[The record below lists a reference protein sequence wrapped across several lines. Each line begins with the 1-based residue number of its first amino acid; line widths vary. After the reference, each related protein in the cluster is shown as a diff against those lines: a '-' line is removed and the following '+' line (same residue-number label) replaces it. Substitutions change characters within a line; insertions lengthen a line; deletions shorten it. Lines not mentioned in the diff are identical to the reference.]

1 MLMHLQHHITMDH
14 ATRQMMQDEIEAH
27 LLGKAD
33 TLPAPLPFRNF
44 VAQAR
49 LGVSQQEHANYFRQL
64 LGDLEEPTAPFGLMK
79 VRADGSGIEEARL
92 QVDAKL
98 AQQVRERARKL
109 EVSTASVFHV
119 AWAQVLAKISGRE
132 DVVFGTVLVGRM
144 QGGKDSDRA
153 MGVFINTLPV
163 RLRIDEQEAEAV
175 VRRAHLQLA
184 ELLWHEH
191 ASLALVQRCSA
202 VSPPMPLFSTLL
214 NYRHGRIEKQARSE
228 ERKRAREG
236 TQLLLIEER
245 TNYPCTFSV
254 DDAADG
260 FWLTAQVQSP
270 IEPMRICEYMHTAL
284 ASLMNALERAPGSA
298 IGKLTVLPAKERQQL
313 LYEWNATE
321 VEYPSDK
328 CVHELFEEQV
338 EKTPAASAVVFEE
351 EELSYAGLNRQAN
364 QLARRLCGM
373 GIQPGHKVA
382 MLLDRSME
390 LIVAELA
397 ILKCGAVYVPID
409 RSVPDERKVFLIGDS
424 EAHVLLTLKHNEL
437 PEIPEVVRVNIDL
450 DQPILAEDRSP
461 VLETNLG
468 ISVDSEATAYLM
480 YTSGSTGTPKG
491 VMVPHRAIRRLALN
505 NRFAAIEAGDRV
517 ALAANPAFDATT
529 LEIWVPLLNGARI
542 VVISQEVL
550 LDARRFG
557 EALQRQK
564 VSVLWLTVGLF
575 NQYAEKLKEEWGR
588 LRYLI
593 VGGDVLDPATIG
605 RLLANKPPQHLLNGY
620 GPTETTTFAATY
632 EIKEVREG
640 RSIPIGRPI
649 ANTRI
654 YILDAH
660 GEPVPVGV
668 AGELYI
674 GGAGVARGYLNRPEL
689 TAEKFLKDPFTE
701 DPDGRMYRTGD
712 LGRWLADGNI
722 EFLGRNDFQVKIRGF
737 RIELGEIEA
746 RLNEHDGVR
755 EAVVLAREDTPG
767 EKRLV
772 AYYTTSLNDGSEM
785 NAPGAEQLR
794 LHLLAALPE
803 YMVPAAYVRLESL
816 PLTPNGKLDRKALPA
831 PEGDA
836 YGARQYEA
844 PQGAIE
850 ELLASI
856 WVKLLKVER
865 VGRHDNFFELGGHSL
880 MAVRVIARVREA
892 LKVEVAIR
900 DLFAYP
906 VLTDLARALE
916 SANSTE
922 LSPIVAVER
931 GAPLPVSFAQQ
942 RLWFLAQMEGVSQA
956 YHMPMGLR
964 LKGGLDRAALR
975 KTLDRIVARHEAL
988 RTIFAMVDGEPVQRI
1003 IPPEDSR
1010 FHLVEHD
1017 LRGQSDAGEE
1027 LARLAAEEAEAG
1039 FDLEAGP
1046 LIRGRLIR
1054 LADEEDALLIT
1065 MHHIVSD
1072 GWSMGVFSNELSTL
1086 YGAFVC
1092 GEADP
1097 LPALEIQYADY
1108 AVWQRKWMEGEILQ
1122 QQAAYWKGAL
1132 AGAPALL
1139 ELPTDHPRPAQQ
1151 DFAGAL
1157 AKLTLDQ
1164 QLTAGLK
1171 DLGRRHGAT
1180 LYMTVL
1186 AGWAALLSRL
1196 SGQQDVVIGTPT
1208 ANRRQLEVEGLI
1220 GFFVNTLA
1228 VRLELSG
1235 SPTVSELLRRQRNRF
1250 WPRSSIR
1257 IFPSSKWSI
1266 C

>member
-1 MLMHLQHHITMDH
+1 MQEGILFHHLRDEGADPYVVVSQTAFDSRTRLDVYLLAMQAVVDRHDILRTAVMWEGLAEPVQVVWRRAAVPVEEVQLRPEAGDAAQQLYARFKTRQYQMDLGQAPLLRIYVAYDAAQERWLLMHLQHHITMDH

-505 NRFAAIEAGDRV
+505 NRFAAIEAGDR
-517 ALAANPAFDATT
+517 
-529 LEIWVPLLNGARI
+529 W
-542 VVISQEVL
+542 
-550 LDARRFG
+550 
-557 EALQRQK
+557 
-564 VSVLWLTVGLF
+564 
-575 NQYAEKLKEEWGR
+575 
-588 LRYLI
+588 
-593 VGGDVLDPATIG
+593 
-605 RLLANKPPQHLLNGY
+605 RLLP
-620 GPTETTTFAATY
+620 
-632 EIKEVREG
+632 
-640 RSIPIGRPI
+640 
-649 ANTRI
+649 
-654 YILDAH
+654 
-660 GEPVPVGV
+660 
-668 AGELYI
+668 
-674 GGAGVARGYLNRPEL
+674 
-689 TAEKFLKDPFTE
+689 
-701 DPDGRMYRTGD
+701 
-712 LGRWLADGNI
+712 
-722 EFLGRNDFQVKIRGF
+722 
-737 RIELGEIEA
+737 
-746 RLNEHDGVR
+746 
-755 EAVVLAREDTPG
+755 
-767 EKRLV
+767 
-772 AYYTTSLNDGSEM
+772 
-785 NAPGAEQLR
+785 
-794 LHLLAALPE
+794 
-803 YMVPAAYVRLESL
+803 
-816 PLTPNGKLDRKALPA
+816 
-831 PEGDA
+831 
-836 YGARQYEA
+836 
-844 PQGAIE
+844 
-850 ELLASI
+850 
-856 WVKLLKVER
+856 
-865 VGRHDNFFELGGHSL
+865 
-880 MAVRVIARVREA
+880 
-892 LKVEVAIR
+892 
-900 DLFAYP
+900 
-906 VLTDLARALE
+906 
-916 SANSTE
+916 
-922 LSPIVAVER
+922 
-931 GAPLPVSFAQQ
+931 
-942 RLWFLAQMEGVSQA
+942 
-956 YHMPMGLR
+956 
-964 LKGGLDRAALR
+964 
-975 KTLDRIVARHEAL
+975 
-988 RTIFAMVDGEPVQRI
+988 
-1003 IPPEDSR
+1003 
-1010 FHLVEHD
+1010 
-1017 LRGQSDAGEE
+1017 
-1027 LARLAAEEAEAG
+1027 
-1039 FDLEAGP
+1039 
-1046 LIRGRLIR
+1046 IR
-1054 LADEEDALLIT
+1054 LL
-1065 MHHIVSD
+1065 M
-1072 GWSMGVFSNELSTL
+1072 
-1086 YGAFVC
+1086 
-1092 GEADP
+1092 
-1097 LPALEIQYADY
+1097 
-1108 AVWQRKWMEGEILQ
+1108 R
-1122 QQAAYWKGAL
+1122 
-1132 AGAPALL
+1132 
-1139 ELPTDHPRPAQQ
+1139 PRW
-1151 DFAGAL
+1151 
-1157 AKLTLDQ
+1157 
-1164 QLTAGLK
+1164 
-1171 DLGRRHGAT
+1171 R
-1180 LYMTVL
+1180 
-1186 AGWAALLSRL
+1186 
-1196 SGQQDVVIGTPT
+1196 SGC
-1208 ANRRQLEVEGLI
+1208 R
-1220 GFFVNTLA
+1220 
-1228 VRLELSG
+1228 
-1235 SPTVSELLRRQRNRF
+1235 
-1250 WPRSSIR
+1250 
-1257 IFPSSKWSI
+1257 